1 MAPLHPAPTISAGLA
16 LVTQPITHSAV
27 GHTALVTY
35 AVDNDT
41 GLTVQ
46 QVADAVQSE
55 YNAAWTALHDNNCTI
70 LPPTVLL
77 GDGTNVPGFAIGS
90 GGSVT
95 GTNVFV
101 GTPPNISLLIKK
113 TTALAG
119 KKNRGRIY
127 MPFMAPATDV
137 SENGAVD
144 PSWLTAVQSAA
155 TDWRDDLAAANV
167 EMCIANKTLVL
178 DVSTG
183 KKYVSHIGE
192 GEVVT
197 TLTVEKTVATQRRRM
212 PRV

>member
-1 MAPLHPAPTISAGLA
+1 MALHPPPTISAGLA

-46 QVADAVQSE
+46 QVADAVQTE
-55 YNAAWTALHDNNCTI
+55 YQNAWVTLHDNNCTL

-77 GDGTNVPGFAIGS
+77 GDGSNVPGFAIGS
-90 GGSVT
+90 AASVT

-101 GTPPNISLLIKK
+101 GCPPNIALLIRK

-119 KKNRGRIY
+119 KKNRGRVY
-127 MPFMAPATDV
+127 MPFMAPAADV
-137 SENGAVD
+137 SESGAVD
-144 PSWLTAVQSAA
+144 PAWLAAIQLAA

-167 EMCIANKTLVL
+167 EMCIANKTLGV
-178 DVSTG
+178 DVVTG
-183 KKYVSHIGE
+183 KKYVTHIGE

-212 PRV
+212 PRT

>member
-1 MAPLHPAPTISAGLA
+1 MGLHPAPTISAGLA
-16 LVTQPITHSAV
+16 LVSQPITHSAV

-35 AVDNDT
+35 AVDNDS

-46 QVADAVQSE
+46 QVADAVQAE
-55 YNAAWTALHDNNCTI
+55 YNNAWTSLHDNNCTL

-77 GDGTNVPGFAIGS
+77 GDGTNVPAFAIGS
-90 GGSVT
+90 AGSVT

-101 GTPPNISLLIKK
+101 GSASSIAILIKK

-119 KKNRGRIY
+119 RKNRGRLY
-127 MPFMAPATDV
+127 MPFMAPASDI

-144 PSWLTAVQSAA
+144 PAWLTALQSAA

-178 DVSTG
+178 DPVTG
-183 KKYVSHIGE
+183 KKYVTHIGE

-197 TLTVEKTVATQRRRM
+197 TLTVEKTAATQRRRM
-212 PRV
+212 PRS